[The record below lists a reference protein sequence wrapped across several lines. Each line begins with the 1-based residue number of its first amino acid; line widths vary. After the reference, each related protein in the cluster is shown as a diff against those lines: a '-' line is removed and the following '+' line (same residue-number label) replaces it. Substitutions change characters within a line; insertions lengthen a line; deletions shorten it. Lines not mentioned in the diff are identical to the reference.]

1 MKERRSRVAEER
13 KREERE
19 RLEHFGLLNGKS
31 SLNEN
36 VWCRESEDD
45 ICSGRGSA
53 AGPGLVDML
62 RQERGALLFRSGRQ
76 LSQLSVLGSPFKLEN
91 CLEILARRLT
101 NLTDITEVASYWP
114 DLLLKTSHWPL
125 FTWSPMFMFV
135 D

>member
-36 VWCRESEDD
+36 VWCRGSEDD

-91 CLEILARRLT
+91 CLEILARRLMP
-101 NLTDITEVASYWP
+101 SYLIW
-114 DLLLKTSHWPL
+114 T
-125 FTWSPMFMFV
+125 
-135 D
+135 